1 MSAVPEVD
9 SAEAAGRLV
18 QNLPELWKAAK
29 LQERHD
35 LIISMIDAVYFDLSS
50 FKSIVAI
57 KPKPPFRPIFEVA
70 TAREG
75 SGVILL
81 QNEKLPAGGP
91 GVDADLCSGWRRG
104 RVELAGEHEYEIFNW
119 AINAIIRCSIS
130 PSSSQLIDSVRRS
143 INYETI
149 GKSQQ

>member
-1 MSAVPEVD
+1 
-9 SAEAAGRLV
+9 
-18 QNLPELWKAAK
+18 LWKAAK

-35 LIISMIDAVYFDLSS
+35 LITSMIDAVYFDLSS

-81 QNEKLPAGGP
+81 QNEKLPADEP
-91 GVDADLCSGWRRG
+91 GDDRDVCSWWRRG
-104 RVELAGEHEYEIFNW
+104 RVKLGRRHGSSYVGFELAVAVLH
-119 AINAIIRCSIS
+119 
-130 PSSSQLIDSVRRS
+130 
-143 INYETI
+143 
-149 GKSQQ
+149 